1 MVNVIKSMLCDHAH
15 HDSLLNQLLPVQQ
28 DVLRLV
34 PALLPCNG
42 ETYSMTFALY
52 SYFSKIVALYTR
64 DN

>member
-1 MVNVIKSMLCDHAH
+1 MTKSQCCDHAH
-15 HDSLLNQLLPVQQ
+15 HDRLLNQLLPVLQ

-42 ETYSMTFALY
+42 EKYSMTFALY
-52 SYFSKIVALYTR
+52 PYFSKIVALYTG